1 MNIGKLKRYIVK
13 KIEEE
18 IPEDLYYHGL
28 HHTLEVL
35 ETCNRYIRRM
45 KIGREDA
52 YLLRTAALM
61 HDLGIMWNYDNHEEF
76 GASYVHK
83 TLPDWGYNA
92 DQIKIVSNLILATR
106 TPQQPNTELENILC
120 DADLDYL
127 GTKNFH
133 SIGAT
138 LFKELN
144 IRNRVKS
151 NKEWDTIQVKFLR
164 AHYYHTDYARKYR
177 EPVKQEYLKEILKK
191 WGWN

>member
-1 MNIGKLKRYIVK
+1 MHYELSEKNYKSYTMNIGKLKRFIVK
-13 KIEEE
+13 KIEKE

-45 KIGREDA
+45 NIGREDA

-76 GASYVHK
+76 GSSYVQK
-83 TLPDWGYNA
+83 TLPEWGYTTN
-92 DQIKIVSNLILATR
+92 QIEIIANLILATR
-106 TPQQPNTELENILC
+106 IPQKPDTELQNIIC

-127 GTKNFH
+127 GTENFY
-133 SIGAT
+133 SIGVT
-138 LFKELN
+138 LYKELH

-151 NKEWDTIQVKFLR
+151 VKEWDAIQGKFLR
-164 AHYYHTDYARKYR
+164 AHSYHTDYAR
-177 EPVKQEYLKEILKK
+177 
-191 WGWN
+191 